1 MKRHNFTLIE
11 LFVVICFLGASA
23 GLFMPALSN
32 ARERARASYC
42 VSNLKYIIITEMSY
56 ADDNSDYRV
65 TPTGFTGEYIGNNI
79 DPVGTQT
86 IKKDRFYGNYPASKL
101 ILLGYTGNFGILS
114 EESKKMFK
122 CPSDESYSANNVRI
136 SYYDAVFSEDKPQAK
151 ARHNLNKVQKPGN
164 LAAWFDQHEQLGNAF
179 SNHVQTVN
187 IAYMDGHVMTKQ
199 LPVGKVYSIKSQ
211 EADGWSILDDK

>member
-32 ARERARASYC
+32 ARERGRSASC
-42 VSNLKYIIITEMSY
+42 ISNLKQIGLCEMLY
-56 ADDNSDYRV
+56 AGDNSDYRV
-65 TPTGFTGEYIGNNI
+65 TPTGFTGEYIGNDI
-79 DPVGTQT
+79 DPIGTQA
-86 IKKDRFYGNYPASKL
+86 IKNQFYGNYPASKL

-114 EESKKMFK
+114 EESKKMFQ